1 MKNNVLII
9 DADLKNCKQIKYAL
23 RSTDTDVYYTH
34 SINEALHMIR
44 TGSYTLIIM
53 DILLSCDGGLDVLR
67 EIRKMNNVPILAL
80 SEQASSAERVLVMK
94 CGADDVLN
102 KPYDLE
108 ECLVRA
114 QVLMQRYNEHHK
126 ISGRSYAVVG
136 FEELLLDT
144 AGRKVSI
151 AGNEVRLTRK
161 EYDILLYMLMHRKQV
176 LSFEQI
182 YNAVWNEVFIA
193 DNSVI
198 FYHVS
203 KLRKKIGESWIEN
216 VYGVGYRM
224 RDPISS

>member
-34 SINEALHMIR
+34 SVSEALHMIR
-44 TGSYTLIIM
+44 TKTYTLIIM

-67 EIRKMNNVPILAL
+67 EIRRMNNVPILAL
-80 SEQASSAERVLVMK
+80 SEQASSAERVLAMK
-94 CGADDVLN
+94 YGADDVLN

-108 ECLVRA
+108 ECLIRA
-114 QVLMQRYNEHHK
+114 QILMQRYTEHHK
-126 ISGRSYAVVG
+126 IGGRNYAIVDSA
-136 FEELLLDT
+136 ELLLDT
-144 AGRKVSI
+144 AARKVSI
-151 AGNEVRLTRK
+151 AGKEIKLTRK

-182 YNAVWNEVFIA
+182 YNAVWKEVFIA
-193 DNSVI
+193 DNSII
-198 FYHVS
+198 FFHVS
-203 KLRKKIGESWIEN
+203 RLRKKIGERWIEN

-224 RDPISS
+224 RDPMSR